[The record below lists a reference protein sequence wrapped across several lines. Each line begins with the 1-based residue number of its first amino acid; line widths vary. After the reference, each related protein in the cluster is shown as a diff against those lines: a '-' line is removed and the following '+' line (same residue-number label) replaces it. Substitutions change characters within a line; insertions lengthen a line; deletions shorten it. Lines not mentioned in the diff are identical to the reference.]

1 MHYLEVAFIFLA
13 GFAMLLVG
21 LFMILRF
28 CDRQI
33 ARAARRLARHKK
45 TWLIPESDPRWKA

>member
-33 ARAARRLARHKK
+33 ARAARRLARHKND
-45 TWLIPESDPRWKA
+45 LAHPGVPR